1 MIDRSIAQSVSGA
14 DSRFDLVIS
23 PKLGFTTFSPR
34 LFVKYISKIGIWF
47 EESMPD
53 STTNILLQT
62 SKKYEI
68 GFQLAFTELVKTK
81 EINQRFNCS
90 ILIDKTGEIIGKY
103 KKIHLPG
110 HSYHQ
115 PWRES
120 QHLEKLYPDKGDLGF
135 AVFNAFGGKIGMC
148 FCNYRSWLET
158 YIIMGLQE
166 VEIITLGYNTPVQN
180 QVHLNPMHW
189 GDYIIRSLC
198 NQVLIRTAPGF

>member
-1 MIDRSIAQSVSGA
+1 
-14 DSRFDLVIS
+14 
-23 PKLGFTTFSPR
+23 
-34 LFVKYISKIGIWF
+34 
-47 EESMPD
+47 MPD

-148 FCNYRSWLET
+148 FYLRW
-158 YIIMGLQE
+158 YFQ
-166 VEIITLGYNTPVQN
+166 Y
-180 QVHLNPMHW
+180 
-189 GDYIIRSLC
+189 
-198 NQVLIRTAPGF
+198 PGSCTIQ